1 LLRLKRSIAMR
12 SRSCVA
18 FASHLTQNLAP
29 RLQNLPHD
37 RYVQCGCVLRTCLAG
52 TVIGM
57 LNDNSVLDELELEL
71 RVRVSSESTVSSS
84 LKNERPTGKTGGVNI
99 GCATT

>member
-1 LLRLKRSIAMR
+1 MR

-18 FASHLTQNLAP
+18 FASHLTQNLSP

-71 RVRVSSESTVSSS
+71 ELGLEVRVSSESTVSSS